1 MVVESFL
8 FMRLQSK
15 CVKSNYLS
23 YLCQTKSDEMKQSYW
38 GHMAIIGV
46 NLIFGFNTPITKSVL
61 GSEFAVS
68 PLALTFLRFIGASL
82 VFWLAAWLFK
92 APKASKK
99 DVAIMIVAAFLGIAM
114 NQMSFVV
121 GLSSTS
127 PVDASIVVTLT
138 PVLTM
143 IAAAL
148 FLKEPITVLKVAG
161 VFIGCAGALL
171 LVLSSANDST
181 VERSWLGN
189 LFCLSSC
196 IAYALYLTLFK
207 NLIQRNHPLTLM
219 KWMFLFGSIMVFP
232 ICYKPL
238 LQVSFAEFPIQ
249 MWGKLAYIILAATFV
264 TYLLIPIGQTRIRPT
279 TLSMYNY
286 LQPVITTLVAVFMGM
301 DSFTGQKALAA
312 GLVFA
317 GVYVVTQSKSK
328 KQLDSE
334 RAKKQKTTSSFQ

>member
-1 MVVESFL
+1 
-8 FMRLQSK
+8 
-15 CVKSNYLS
+15 
-23 YLCQTKSDEMKQSYW
+23 MKQSYW
-38 GHMAIIGV
+38 GHIAIIAV

-61 GSEFAVS
+61 GSEFAIS
-68 PLALTFLRFIGASL
+68 PLALTFLRFLGATA
-82 VFWLAAWLFK
+82 VFWLAAGLFK
-92 APKASKK
+92 APKATKK
-99 DVAIMIVAAFLGIAM
+99 DIGIMVIAAFLGIAM

-121 GLSSTS
+121 GLSTTS

-148 FLKEPITVLKVAG
+148 FMKEPITVLKVAG

-171 LVLSSANDST
+171 LVLTSANSST
-181 VERSWLGN
+181 AERSWLGN

-219 KWMFLFGSIMVFP
+219 KWMFLFGSLMVLP

-238 LQVSFAEFPIQ
+238 SQVPFADLPIQ
-249 MWGKLAYIILAATFV
+249 MWGKIAYIILAATFV
-264 TYLLIPIGQTRIRPT
+264 TYLLIPIGQTRLRPT

-286 LQPVITTLVAVFMGM
+286 MQPIITTLVAVFMGM
-301 DSFTGQKALAA
+301 DSFTGEKALAA

-317 GVYVVTQSKSK
+317 GVYVVTQSKSR

>member
-1 MVVESFL
+1 
-8 FMRLQSK
+8 
-15 CVKSNYLS
+15 
-23 YLCQTKSDEMKQSYW
+23 
-38 GHMAIIGV
+38 
-46 NLIFGFNTPITKSVL
+46 
-61 GSEFAVS
+61 
-68 PLALTFLRFIGASL
+68 
-82 VFWLAAWLFK
+82 
-92 APKASKK
+92 
-99 DVAIMIVAAFLGIAM
+99 M

-121 GLSSTS
+121 GLSTTS

-148 FLKEPITVLKVAG
+148 FMKEPITVLKVAG

-171 LVLSSANDST
+171 LVLTSANSST
-181 VERSWLGN
+181 AERSWLGN

-207 NLIQRNHPLTLM
+207 KLIQRNHPLTLM
-219 KWMFLFGSIMVFP
+219 KWMFLFGSLMVLP

-238 LQVSFAEFPIQ
+238 SQVPFADLPIQ
-249 MWGKLAYIILAATFV
+249 MWGKLAYIILGATFV
-264 TYLLIPIGQTRIRPT
+264 TYLLIPIGQTRLRPT

-286 LQPVITTLVAVFMGM
+286 MQPIITTLVAVFMGM
-301 DSFTGQKALAA
+301 DSFTGEKLLAA

-317 GVYVVTQSKSK
+317 GVYVVTQSKSR

-334 RAKKQKTTSSFQ
+334 KAQLKK